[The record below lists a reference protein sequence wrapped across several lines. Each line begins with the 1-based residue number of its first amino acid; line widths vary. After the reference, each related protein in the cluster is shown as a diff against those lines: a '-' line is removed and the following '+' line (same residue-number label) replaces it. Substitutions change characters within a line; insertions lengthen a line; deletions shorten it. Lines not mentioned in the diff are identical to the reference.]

1 MKKMRLD
8 RYLASC
14 GIGSRKEVKNIIR
27 KGRVLV
33 DNIPVKDS
41 NYQVVPNESEVVVDG
56 QRIVYKQFVYLMM
69 NKPAGVISATSD
81 NKCTTVIDLI
91 SESWAHRDLFPVGRL
106 DKDTEGL
113 LILTDDGLLAHKLL
127 SPKKLVPKTYYA
139 VIEGKVT
146 NQDVELFKQ
155 GIQLEEDFTTL
166 PSQLAILES
175 NDISKV
181 YITIYEGKFHQIKRM
196 FEAVSK
202 KVMYLK
208 RISMGNLKL
217 DENLSPGEFRELREE
232 EIDLL
237 KKSVE

>member
-113 LILTDDGLLAHKLL
+113 LILTDDGLLTHKLL